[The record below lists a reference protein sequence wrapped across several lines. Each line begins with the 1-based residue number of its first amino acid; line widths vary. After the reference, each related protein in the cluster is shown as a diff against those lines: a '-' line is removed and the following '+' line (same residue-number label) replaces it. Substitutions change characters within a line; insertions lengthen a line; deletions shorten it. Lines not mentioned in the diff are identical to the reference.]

1 MIRSDFLLD
10 EEADELVH
18 LFFDS
23 EFGKVQ
29 AVPHTVGKD
38 LGEALP
44 EDDLVRVPL
53 RDLFLR
59 GSIAAAVAETDGYAL
74 VFVGVRFC
82 GQAVKRDHVRPVFVD
97 ISAVGVID
105 HIRREA
111 AGGTK
116 VRL

>member
-44 EDDLVRVPL
+44 EDDLVRVSL
-53 RDLFLR
+53 KDLFLR
-59 GSIAAAVAETDGYAL
+59 VYIAAAVSQPYGYAV

-82 GQAVKRDHVRPVFVD
+82 GQAVKRDM
-97 ISAVGVID
+97 SAQS
-105 HIRREA
+105 
-111 AGGTK
+111 
-116 VRL
+116 L